1 MLRTT
6 MEQCSSSLASELSL
20 PWLPRQTL
28 REEQTSVPF
37 GDRIWVHAQLS
48 VCWTVPALKAAT
60 PWVPIP
66 HASDVKQSWVVSLP
80 LKSQVPLL
88 ILEYFIAR
96 CFLWLSPRCGSQE
109 AAAVFGKTGSHRM
122 VNILVYLMML
132 ICWLRGTRV
141 SSWCPSMLL
150 PLYSVLSFKS
160 SHGHH
165 NNWEWKM
172 TWTVGSMLMQTE
184 RSSPLA
190 T

>member
-66 HASDVKQSWVVSLP
+66 HASEVKQSWVVSLP

-132 ICWLRGTRV
+132 TCWLRGTRI

-150 PLYSVLSFKS
+150 PL
-160 SHGHH
+160 
-165 NNWEWKM
+165 
-172 TWTVGSMLMQTE
+172 
-184 RSSPLA
+184 
-190 T
+190 